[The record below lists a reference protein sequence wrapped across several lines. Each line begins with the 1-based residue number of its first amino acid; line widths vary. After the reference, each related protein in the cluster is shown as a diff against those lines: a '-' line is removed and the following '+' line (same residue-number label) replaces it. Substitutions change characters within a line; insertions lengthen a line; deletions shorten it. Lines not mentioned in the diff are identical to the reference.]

1 MKKVI
6 ALSLMILF
14 LFSSTS
20 FAYQRV
26 SGYTRRNGT
35 YVAPHYRSNS
45 DGIRSN
51 NWSSSGNVNPFT
63 GKRGYKSW

>member
-1 MKKVI
+1 MKKFL
-6 ALSLMILF
+6 AFLLAFLF
-14 LFSSTS
+14 LFNVAA

-26 SGYTRRNGT
+26 RGYTRRNGT
-35 YVAPHYRSNS
+35 YVAPHYRSDP

-63 GKRGYKSW
+63 GKRGYRDY